1 MRKEIPTFTN
11 EMNANDFLKVIVNS
25 FQTMIFATIDNE
37 NHARSNAADIELLED
52 GKLIFS
58 TIVGGIFYNRLKKH
72 PYISIT
78 GLRGTETMNSVALT
92 VNGKV
97 EEINHSYIEKIY
109 SAHPEMEEIE
119 DADSASKRNT
129 LRPFAITPSEISVY
143 DLRQNPVFIR
153 KIDLNK

>member
-58 TIVGGIFYNRLKKH
+58 TIVGEKASLYFYYWL
-72 PYISIT
+72 
-78 GLRGTETMNSVALT
+78 
-92 VNGKV
+92 
-97 EEINHSYIEKIY
+97 
-109 SAHPEMEEIE
+109 
-119 DADSASKRNT
+119 KRNWNDE
-129 LRPFAITPSEISVY
+129 LSCFDS
-143 DLRQNPVFIR
+143 
-153 KIDLNK
+153 